1 MWMPQGD
8 LIVIEKIK
16 IESSLILPDNI
27 AQQDNDMYIVKAV
40 GIGYVTD
47 NGMIIA
53 PEVKVGD
60 KVIVRSKV
68 LTINTGIETFLLARA
83 QDVLCYERSNNETNS
98 GNSLSD
104 SADSCI

>member
-83 QDVLCYERSNNETNS
+83 QDVLCYERNKNEKS
-98 GNSLSD
+98 KD
-104 SADSCI
+104 SSFFDDAN